1 MFLNYVEK
9 SVINGVA
16 TAGVASYFH
25 GTGVGL
31 SLGGENGLFIPLYA
45 FAFGAGFLGNLV
57 GDMLHDN
64 LTQNLS
70 NDRKIED
77 KISLAVSCL
86 ANGFTFYSLIHLA
99 NTEASA
105 DYGLRNSLITGA
117 IAELTASGLYY
128 ILKNQL

>member
-9 SVINGVA
+9 SVINGLT
-16 TAGVASYFH
+16 TAGVSTYFH

-31 SLGGENGLFIPLYA
+31 TIGGIFIPLYA
-45 FAFGAGFLGNLV
+45 FSFGAGVLGNLV

-64 LTQNLS
+64 ITPNLS

-77 KISLAVSCL
+77 KISLAISCL
-86 ANGFTFYSLIHLA
+86 ANGFTFYSLIHFA
-99 NTEASA
+99 NGEASR

-117 IAELTASGLYY
+117 IAELVASGLYY
-128 ILKNQL
+128 VLKNQL